1 MRTLKFTHE
10 QIEVLKSALIIAE
23 TEMAKQ
29 AETMYKIGM
38 KDVQKCLWKNMT
50 SFIIS
55 GQILTMVRLTINR
68 PPGLFF
74 CRKIRQYLVQPDC
87 KKQPNN

>member
-38 KDVQKCLWKNMT
+38 KDVQKMFMEKHDQFYN
-50 SFIIS
+50 F
-55 GQILTMVRLTINR
+55 RADIND
-68 PPGLFF
+68 GTF
-74 CRKIRQYLVQPDC
+74 DD
-87 KKQPNN
+87 